1 MNIPIIA
8 PTTTALI
15 EALTPKPSLEEEEV
29 ESLLV
34 VVAELEDPELEGVNV
49 ALSGETVVL
58 GYALPAALISKAE
71 DCA

>member
-1 MNIPIIA
+1 MNIPRIA
-8 PTTTALI
+8 PTTTAPI
-15 EALTPKPSLEEEEV
+15 EALISKPSLEEEV
-29 ESLLV
+29 ELLLV
-34 VVAELEDPELEGVNV
+34 AVAELEDPELEGVNV